1 MVMTTSA
8 ATRTRLAS
16 IAIPRDYIRKNNA
29 RHPVRRPGARRS
41 RFLVPYPWSLL
52 HVAVA
57 AVLTHPHAAFLVH
70 VVAALR
76 ADTILAAFLVDQ
88 LAILGL
94 LGVAEGI
101 PRLLLFTLFIG
112 LWLGLLRRLLL
123 LRDSRDNG
131 DAEGGGE
138 NRRPTKKAAAV
149 DGSVSRELR
158 HAVNLASG
166 KKPVG
171 QSVHKKTG

>member
-76 ADTILAAFLVDQ
+76 ADAILAAFLVDQ
-88 LAILGL
+88 LAVLRLLRLAKWIRRILFLLVFLLLRLGL
-94 LGVAEGI
+94 LL
-101 PRLLLFTLFIG
+101 RLLG
-112 LWLGLLRRLLL
+112 
-123 LRDSRDNG
+123 
-131 DAEGGGE
+131 EGGHDTQSESRGE
-138 NRRPTKKAAAV
+138 ERRTTKEAATI
-149 DGSVSRELR
+149 DGHGLVEW
-158 HAVNLASG
+158 
-166 KKPVG
+166 VG
-171 QSVHKKTG
+171 LVGLVE